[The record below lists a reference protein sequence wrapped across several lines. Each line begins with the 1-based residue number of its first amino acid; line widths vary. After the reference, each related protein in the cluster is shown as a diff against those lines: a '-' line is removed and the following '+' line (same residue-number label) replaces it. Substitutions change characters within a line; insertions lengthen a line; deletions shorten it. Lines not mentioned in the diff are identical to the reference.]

1 MPNARPKPHQPSI
14 CIIGA
19 GPAGLSAAWFL
30 KERGYRNVIV
40 LERESRVGGKCY
52 SVTVQG
58 KSFDLGANYITSAYK
73 QVKRLA
79 RLFGANMYT
88 EGSLRAY
95 DYQSREF
102 TSLFKAVVRQTSL
115 LKLGWLSLLYMFK
128 RWRLCGII
136 SPRNPGYKNISSHPE
151 LCQPFD
157 QWLKANGLAN
167 LAVLF
172 QIPITLMGY
181 GKLSEISTAYAL
193 TYMSN
198 ATFMDLVLAAVSPGI
213 LGYPKRFTEGY
224 QRLWD
229 RISWQLEVKN
239 GAEVTRVTRG
249 EKVIVEYRMME
260 EHLGNLTNSK
270 QTLACDYLVVATPL
284 IYESVSEFLSDMT
297 EQEKE
302 LFKKVTYDPFIV
314 TTYNASGLENYT
326 AATFMIPEPPYYQ
339 PTVITRQFADNDL
352 VSIYTRTPYGK
363 PVDKNEILTANKEF
377 VFKACNVELPDYY
390 TYSEFPYFPHVS
402 PAEMGNQFYDRFE
415 SMQGK
420 NKTFYVGGL
429 MNFEL
434 VETIVNY
441 SRVLVERNFKKLN

>member
-1 MPNARPKPHQPSI
+1 MSDLKPNPQPSI

-30 KERGYRNVIV
+30 KEHGYKNVIV
-40 LERESRVGGKCY
+40 LEKESRVGGKCY
-52 SVTVQG
+52 SLTVQG
-58 KSFDLGANYITSAYK
+58 RSFDLGANYITSAYK

-79 RLFGANMYT
+79 RMFGANMYT

-102 TSLFKAVVRQTSL
+102 TSLFKAVVQQTSM
-115 LKLGWLSLLYMFK
+115 LKLGWLSLRYMLK
-128 RWRLCGII
+128 RWRLSSII
-136 SPRNPGYKNISSHPE
+136 STTDPGYKNISSRPE
-151 LCQPFD
+151 LCQPFE
-157 QWLKANGLAN
+157 QWLNDNGLAD

-181 GKLSEISTAYAL
+181 GKLSEIPSAYAL

-198 ATFMDLVLAAVSPGI
+198 ATFMDLVLAAVSPKI

-229 RISWQLEVKN
+229 RISWQLEVKG
-239 GAEVTRVTRG
+239 GAEVTHVVRA

-260 EHLGNLTNSK
+260 EHLGNITSSK
-270 QTLACDYLVVATPL
+270 QKLECDYLVIATPL
-284 IYESVSEFLSDMT
+284 TYECVSLFLSDMT
-297 EQEKE
+297 EHEKE

-314 TTYNASGLENYT
+314 TTYYAPGLENYT

-352 VSIYTRTPYGK
+352 VSIYTRTPYGV
-363 PVDKNEILTANKEF
+363 PVDKKQILATNKEF
-377 VFKACNVELPDYY
+377 VFKACGVELSDYF
-390 TYSEFPYFPHVS
+390 TYSEFPYFPH
-402 PAEMGNQFYDRFE
+402 ANAMEMASGFYDRFE
-415 SMQGK
+415 AMQGK
-420 NKTFYVGGL
+420 NNTFYTGGL

-441 SRVLVERNFKKLN
+441 SRVLVRKNFKNLN